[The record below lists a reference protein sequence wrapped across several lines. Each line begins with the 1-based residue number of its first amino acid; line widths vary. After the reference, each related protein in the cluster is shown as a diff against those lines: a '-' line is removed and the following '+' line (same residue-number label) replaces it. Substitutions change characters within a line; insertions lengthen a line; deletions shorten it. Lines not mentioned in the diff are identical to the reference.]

1 MIKVFARELL
11 KIADDI
17 NSPQSMKI
25 DVDYEQFSY
34 KFTKLLMEYSNKG
47 KYHVN
52 VSFANYPVSMQDIE
66 EYDIH
71 DTIYLENYT
80 TQHVLDFVNKFLD
93 DLHGKGY
100 YIRYKFHGKY
110 GRHLIDVLTISWK
123 DDTFAQV
130 EKPSFF
136 KNIINNIT
144 VKLL

>member
-80 TQHVLDFVNKFLD
+80 TQHV
-93 DLHGKGY
+93 
-100 YIRYKFHGKY
+100 
-110 GRHLIDVLTISWK
+110 
-123 DDTFAQV
+123 
-130 EKPSFF
+130 
-136 KNIINNIT
+136 
-144 VKLL
+144 